1 MTLGTLVNLHRI
13 ERIEFDDMYAR
24 IDGLR
29 AAIGARSTEI
39 DRLTAERE
47 AYDKASL
54 VRGFL
59 VIGGGVVVLI
69 TLIVILLSVW

>member
-1 MTLGTLVNLHRI
+1 M
-13 ERIEFDDMYAR
+13 AR

-47 AYDKASL
+47 AFDKASL